1 MTLKFKRILAVF
13 TAMALA
19 VSVAGCGASSSSEA
33 QAAPVPA
40 ATEESAPAETPETA
54 DSAALRVAGLK
65 GPTTMGLVNLIDEVD
80 KGESDLDIDFAMY
93 GAADEIVPL
102 LVKGELDAAAI
113 PANLAATLY
122 QKTDSAV
129 QVAAINTLGVL
140 YIVENSDTEYQ
151 SIADLKGKT
160 ILTTGKGTT
169 PEYVLRYV
177 LSENGL
183 DPDTDVTIEYFSE
196 STEVVA
202 QMTARGEGTIAMLPQ
217 PFVTS
222 ALAQVEGLSV
232 KFDMT
237 EEWEKVAGS
246 QLVTGVLVARTD
258 AIEADPEAFDAFLTA
273 YQASTEA
280 ANSDLEGTAALCESY
295 GIVAKAALAQKA
307 LPECNI
313 VFVTGSEMRTA
324 LETYFQVLYDADPTS
339 VGGALPDD
347 GFYYGA

>member
-1 MTLKFKRILAVF
+1 MKFKRILAVF
-13 TAMALA
+13 TAMAMA
-19 VSVAGCGASSSSEA
+19 VSVAGCGAASSSEV
-33 QAAPVPA
+33 QATP
-40 ATEESAPAETPETA
+40 APAVTETPAPTETPE
-54 DSAALRVAGLK
+54 SAEGTALRVAGLK
-65 GPTTMGLVNLIDEVD
+65 GPTTMGLIDLVD
-80 KGESDLDIDFAMY
+80 DVAQGESDIALDFTMY

-102 LVKGELDAAAI
+102 LVKGELDAAAV

-122 QKTDSAV
+122 QKTEGAV

-140 YIVENSDTEYQ
+140 YIVENSDAEYQ

-222 ALAQVEGLSV
+222 ALSQVEGLSV

-280 ANSDLEGTAALCESY
+280 ANTDLEGTAALCESY

-313 VFVTGSEMRTA
+313 VFVTGDEMRTA
-324 LETYFQVLYDADPTS
+324 LETYFQVLYDADPSS

-347 GFYYGA
+347 GFYYGV

>member
-1 MTLKFKRILAVF
+1 MKFKRILAVF
-13 TAMALA
+13 TAMAMA
-19 VSVAGCGASSSSEA
+19 VSVAGCGAPASSET
-33 QAAPVPA
+33 QATPAPA
-40 ATEESAPAETPETA
+40 ATETPAPAETPE
-54 DSAALRVAGLK
+54 SAESTALRVAGLK
-65 GPTTMGLVNLIDEVD
+65 GPTSMGLINLVD
-80 KGESDLDIDFAMY
+80 DVAQGESDISLDFSMY

-102 LVKGELDAAAI
+102 LVKGELDAAAV

-122 QKTDSAV
+122 QKTEGAV

-140 YIVENSDTEYQ
+140 YIVENSDVEYQ

-183 DPDTDVTIEYFSE
+183 NPDTDVTIEYFSE

-222 ALAQVEGLSV
+222 ALSQVEGLNV

-280 ANSDLEGTAALCESY
+280 ANTDLEGTAALCESY

-313 VFVTGSEMRTA
+313 VFVTGDEMRTA
-324 LETYFQVLYDADPTS
+324 LETYFQVLYDADPSS